1 MQIEVLSPVTGVSLA
16 TISNAN
22 DLDLQSEENNVIGL
36 HLFAKQNLE
45 LESRY
50 INPSFL
56 IV

>member
-1 MQIEVLSPVTGVSLA
+1 LSPVSGDSQA

-22 DLDLQSEENNVIGL
+22 DLDLESEDNNVIGL
-36 HLFAKQNLE
+36 HLFAEQNLE

-50 INPSFL
+50 INPSFM

>member
-1 MQIEVLSPVTGVSLA
+1 LSPVTGVSLA

-22 DLDLQSEENNVIGL
+22 DVDLQSEENNVIGL
-36 HLFAKQNLE
+36 HLFAKQDLE

-56 IV
+56 MV